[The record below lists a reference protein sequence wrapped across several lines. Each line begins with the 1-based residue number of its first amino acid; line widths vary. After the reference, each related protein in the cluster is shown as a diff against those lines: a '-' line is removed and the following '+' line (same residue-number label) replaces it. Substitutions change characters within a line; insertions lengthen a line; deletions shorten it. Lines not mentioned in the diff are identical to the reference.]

1 MRPPGGSAEGE
12 VDVEGR
18 GDGPAAALASVVAHD
33 ANNVL
38 APMVLAV
45 EQLRALDL
53 PRVTEQIDLIA
64 EGCQRLSS
72 MLRLLLPAPAT
83 AGPQLINVNAVVR
96 DLAGMLQTLAGP
108 ATRLCLRLQ
117 EPLESVVAD
126 RLELERAML
135 NLVAN
140 ARDAMPRGGEIV
152 LSTASVHLPPNRATG
167 LREGAW
173 VLIEL
178 QDHGEGMD
186 AATCA
191 RAFEPFFTTK
201 PSGLG
206 TGLGLASVKRAVS
219 AASGVVRIRS
229 EVGKGTSVEIWLPAA
244 PQHA

>member
-1 MRPPGGSAEGE
+1 MRPAPGGWAEGD
-12 VDVEGR
+12 VDVEER
-18 GDGPAAALASVVAHD
+18 GDGAELASVVAHD

-53 PRVTEQIDLIA
+53 PHVTEHIDLIA
-64 EGCQRLSS
+64 EGCRRLSS
-72 MLRLLLPAPAT
+72 MLRLLLPATGT
-83 AGPQLINVNAVVR
+83 AGPQRIDVNTVVR

-108 ATRLCLRLQ
+108 GTSLCLRLH
-117 EPLESVVAD
+117 EPLESVIAD

-152 LSTASVHLPPNRATG
+152 LSTASVHLPPGHATG
-167 LREGAW
+167 LCEGDW

-186 AATCA
+186 AATSA

-206 TGLGLASVKRAVS
+206 TGLGPTSVKRAMS
-219 AASGVVRIRS
+219 AASGVVRLRS
-229 EVGKGTSVEIWLPAA
+229 EVGKGTSVALWLPAA
-244 PQHA
+244 PQRA